1 MRPEQKFCR
10 TLPNIKYFT
19 QMLQTRQ
26 PRNVSPIPTRPN
38 TPVSETIDLNTFAI
52 SADNDILTASKEH
65 LSDNIFDGFVV
76 VQTVANGGVAIG
88 SGDND
93 EIKEWRGGKNKT
105 EKRYPKVLDH
115 LPSAWKFE
123 YE

>member
-93 EIKEWRGGKNKT
+93 EIKE
-105 EKRYPKVLDH
+105 
-115 LPSAWKFE
+115 
-123 YE
+123 